1 MHSQDSRTA
10 NESTRKQV
18 ARLADPR
25 GKCVDAHDRGHM
37 SRRLLALVAI
47 CCLLL
52 AACTAAPTPIPSRSA
67 SASRSVIASGSGA
80 ASGSPSPA
88 AAARHDWLIVLEN
101 KDYSSVIGSADAPY
115 LTSLAHQYALAS
127 NYHGVDHPSQPN
139 YMALFS
145 GSTQG
150 IGDDSVYNVD
160 APNLADQLEH
170 AGLSW
175 RVYAENVPPN
185 CFLGATARGGTDGK
199 GTYARKHNPAISFS
213 SISRDPQRCANITD
227 FSHFDAGAANFS
239 LIVPNQ
245 CHDMHDCPVAD
256 GDTWLRSF
264 LPKITDSAAYDDGGL
279 VLITFDEEHG
289 RGGANKVATIAISP
303 SIREGTDSAQRYDH
317 YSLLRT
323 VQQLF
328 GLPCLAKSCDATPMT
343 DLLGG

>member
-1 MHSQDSRTA
+1 MLVQNASVSVTA
-10 NESTRKQV
+10 
-18 ARLADPR
+18 AP
-25 GKCVDAHDRGHM
+25 M
-37 SRRLLALVAI
+37 SRRLPALVAA
-47 CCLLL
+47 CCVLL
-52 AACTAAPTPIPSRSA
+52 AACSATPSA
-67 SASRSVIASGSGA
+67 SPSVSASPSGSVVPA
-80 ASGSPSPA
+80 SSSQAPSGSPTPA
-88 AAARHDWLIVLEN
+88 VAARHVWLIVLEN
-101 KDYSSVIGSADAPY
+101 KDYASIIGSPDAPY
-115 LTSLAHQYALAS
+115 LSSLAHQYALAS

-160 APNLADQLEH
+160 APNVADQLEH

-175 RVYAENVPPN
+175 RVYAENMPPG
-185 CFLGATARGGTDGK
+185 CFVGASAKGGADGD
-199 GTYARKHNPAISFS
+199 GTYVRKHNPAISFS

-227 FSHFDAGAANFS
+227 FSHLDAGAANFS

-245 CHDMHDCPVAD
+245 CHDMHDCAVAD
-256 GDTWLRSF
+256 GDAWLRSF
-264 LPKITDSAAYDDGGL
+264 LPRITESPAYDNGGL

-289 RGGANKVATIAISP
+289 KGEGNQVATIAISP
-303 SIREGTDSAQRYDH
+303 SIHQGTDSSLRYDH